1 MAKYLGTSLVA
12 VLVPEISRDE
22 GPAADVGYVSHCA
35 GDACAGENRPKAV
48 EPVRMCDH
56 HGIESEQPKH
66 SQ

>member
-1 MAKYLGTSLVA
+1 MAKDRGTLLVA
-12 VLVPEISRDE
+12 MLSLEIFRGQ
-22 GPAADVGYVSHCA
+22 GPAADAGYVSHRA

-56 HGIESEQPKH
+56 HGIESERPKH